1 MKRFVEKVEKF
12 LIRTIILTVLIIV
25 VVQGAMTK
33 DSWRFYLS
41 LGERLEGQT
50 IEFPVNNFP
59 VVDSRKNSANLHSQ
73 PLQSP
78 HAEITLQVEKFSSL
92 PRAIIMVNGEERAK
106 FVNGEV
112 ALELN
117 AGDVVEIDASYY
129 NFPLSFIVK
138 DCSPNLAHPEKGK
151 TFTSNQSIAMIG
163 KIIVK

>member
-12 LIRTIILTVLIIV
+12 LVRAIILAVLIIV

-59 VVDSRKNSANLHSQ
+59 ADSRKNSANLNGQ
-73 PLQSP
+73 ALQSP

-92 PRAIIMVNGEERAK
+92 PHAIIMVNGEERAK
-106 FVNGEV
+106 FANGEV
-112 ALELN
+112 VLQLN
-117 AGDVVEIDASYY
+117 AGDVVEIDSSYY
-129 NFPLSFIVK
+129 DFPLSFTIK
-138 DCSPNLAHPEKGK
+138 DCSPNLAYPEKGK

>member
-12 LIRTIILTVLIIV
+12 LIRAIILAVLIIV
-25 VVQGAMTK
+25 VVQGAMTQ

-41 LGERLEGQT
+41 LGERMEGQT

-59 VVDSRKNSANLHSQ
+59 ADSPKNSANPNSQ
-73 PLQSP
+73 ALESP
-78 HAEITLQVEKFSSL
+78 RAEITLQVEKFSSL
-92 PRAIIMVNGEERAK
+92 PHAIIMVNGEERAK
-106 FVNGEV
+106 FTNGEV

-117 AGDVVEIDASYY
+117 AGDVVEIDTSYY

-138 DCSPNLAHPEKGK
+138 DCSSNLAYPEKGK